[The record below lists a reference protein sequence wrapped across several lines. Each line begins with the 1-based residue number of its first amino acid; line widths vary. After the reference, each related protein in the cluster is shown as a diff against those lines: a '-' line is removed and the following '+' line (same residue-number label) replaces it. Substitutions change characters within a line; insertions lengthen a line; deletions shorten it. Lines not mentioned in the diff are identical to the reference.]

1 MEKIG
6 LVLEGGGVRGA
17 YTAGAL
23 QWLGDNGIKF
33 DYYVGISSGAA
44 YLCCYLADRPDAA
57 KNLAT
62 VYASDPEV
70 VGLHSLF
77 TTGHFVDYNKV
88 FDDEL
93 IAKDHLSMDK
103 ILKEKPDLEIGA
115 YDLEKGC
122 TEYFGTDDLDEKM
135 MVVRGAASLP
145 IASAIIDFKGRK
157 LLDGGITKMIPIERA
172 LEQGCTKCIVIMT
185 KPRDYV
191 RKPASKLIQLAMKFV
206 YRKWPQVAK
215 DYAVRHENYYKQ
227 VGIVNDLVKEGKCID
242 VRPTRTVAVSRWKG
256 DPEKCNEL
264 YQLGYDDMEALK
276 GQIFAFMKG
285 EAK

>member
-44 YLCCYLADRPDAA
+44 YLCCYLAGRPDAA

-62 VYASDPEV
+62 VYASDPKV
-70 VGLHSLF
+70 VGVHSLLK
-77 TTGHFVDYNKV
+77 TGHFVDYNKV

-93 IAKDHLSMDK
+93 IAKDGLKVDK
-103 ILKEKPDLEIGA
+103 ILTDKPDLEVGA
-115 YDLEKGC
+115 YDLEKGQ
-122 TEYFGTDDLDEKM
+122 TEYFGIDALDEKM

-145 IASAIIDFKGRK
+145 IASKIVDFQGRK

-172 LEQGCTKCIVIMT
+172 LEQGCTKCIVVMT
-185 KPRDYV
+185 KTRDYV
-191 RKPASKLIQLAMKFV
+191 RKPASKIIQLAMKFV
-206 YRKWPQVAK
+206 YRKYPQVAK
-215 DYAVRHENYYKQ
+215 DYAVRHKNYYKQ
-227 VGIVNDLVKEGKCID
+227 VGIVDDLVKAGKCID
-242 VRPTRTVAVSRWKG
+242 VRPSKTIAVSRWKG
-256 DPEKCNEL
+256 DPEKCNAL
-264 YQLGYDDMEALK
+264 YQLGYDDMEALRDK
-276 GQIFAFMKG
+276 IFAFMKG
-285 EAK
+285 E